1 MTEIIPNH
9 LKSRS
14 NLEIG
19 GVLFITEDISY
30 TNTLE
35 KRNFNRTQIINGA
48 EIVTRGDFVPIELEA
63 TTTLTVP
70 AERPDIFSD
79 AFNELQSDIQP
90 VISPLVGNIQAE
102 ITIDYERKAP
112 TAIKVKIHIKQVTE
126 KTNIPGENK
135 FQIPEDILET
145 EEHKAERLKEKESKE
160 DVDYLIDKAKQSKDE
175 E

>member
-1 MTEIIPNH
+1 MVEILQNN
-9 LKSRS
+9 LKTKS

-19 GVLFITEDISY
+19 GVLFIVEDISY

-35 KRNFNRTQIINGA
+35 KRNFNRTKIINGGEVVA
-48 EIVTRGDFVPIELEA
+48 RGDFVPIELEA

-90 VISPLVGNIQAE
+90 VISSLVGNINAE
-102 ITIDYERKAP
+102 ITINYEKKAP

-126 KTNIPGENK
+126 KTNIPGENN
-135 FQIPEDILET
+135 FIIPEDILET
-145 EEHKAERLKEKESKE
+145 EEHKAERLKANESKE
-160 DVDYLIDKAKQSKDE
+160 DVDYLVDKAKQSKNE